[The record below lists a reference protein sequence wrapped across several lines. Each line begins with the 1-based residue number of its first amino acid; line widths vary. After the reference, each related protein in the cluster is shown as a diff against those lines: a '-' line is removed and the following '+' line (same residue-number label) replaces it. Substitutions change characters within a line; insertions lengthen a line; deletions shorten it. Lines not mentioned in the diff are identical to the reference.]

1 MKKLFLRILLAAT
14 VIASSSS
21 CEHKDLCMDHTHT
34 VSLNVIFDWRNAP
47 DAAPASMAL
56 YLYSELGG
64 EPLRYDFTDRRGG
77 VIRVPFGR
85 YSALCLN
92 SDTENVTYRNTDQKT
107 TFEVSSRT
115 TDLLSGLSALGVR
128 SDGVPRADGTE
139 TERVALPPDE
149 LWSDCTEGI
158 ELKQTAA
165 AQTIVLY
172 PELSV
177 CRYTVEIRN
186 AENLKYVSGISGSL
200 SSLAG
205 GLLPG
210 VGCDAICEE
219 CVTIPFDAA
228 VSADKTLVTGSLLAF
243 GHCPSV
249 QNRHQLTIYAVLA
262 DQSRWYYTYDVTD
275 QIHSAPNQRDVHIVL
290 DGLPLPKPI
299 VNGGGFQPDVDDWQ
313 SVNVDIE
320 M

>member
-1 MKKLFLRILLAAT
+1 MKKLFIYLFAALAVA
-14 VIASSSS
+14 S
-21 CEHKDLCMDHTHT
+21 CEHKDLCYDHSHT
-34 VSLNVIFDWRNAP
+34 IDVEVVFDWRNASE
-47 DAAPASMAL
+47 AAPESMSL
-56 YLYSELGG
+56 YLFPTNGG
-64 EPLRYDFTDRRGG
+64 EALRYEFTDCGG
-77 VIRVPFGR
+77 GTIRVPVGN
-85 YSALCLN
+85 YGALCLN

-107 TFEVSSRT
+107 TFEVSTRT

-205 GLLPG
+205 GLFAG
-210 VGCDAICEE
+210 KSETTEE
-219 CVTIPFDAA
+219 LVTIPFEVT
-228 VSADKTLVTGSLLAF
+228 VSADKSTLRGGLLTF
-243 GHCPSV
+243 GHCPSK
-249 QNRHQLTIYAVLA
+249 QNRHRLIVYAILS
-262 DQSRWYYTYDVTD
+262 DESKWYYTYDVTD
-275 QIHSAPNQRDVHIVL
+275 QIHLAPDQRNVHIVL

-299 VNGGGFQPDVDDWQ
+299 VNGGGFQPSVDEWQ
-313 SVNVDIE
+313 SVDVDIE

>member
-1 MKKLFLRILLAAT
+1 MKKLFIYLFAALAVA
-14 VIASSSS
+14 S
-21 CEHKDLCMDHTHT
+21 CEHKDLCYDHSHT
-34 VSLNVIFDWRNAP
+34 IDVEVVFDWRNASE
-47 DAAPASMAL
+47 AAPESMSL
-56 YLYSELGG
+56 YLFPTNGG
-64 EPLRYDFTDRRGG
+64 EALRYEFTDCGG
-77 VIRVPFGR
+77 GTIRAPVGN
-85 YSALCLN
+85 YGALCLN

-107 TFEVSSRT
+107 TFEVSTRT

-205 GLLPG
+205 GLLRSARSASRYRLTPPYLPTRRSLPG
-210 VGCDAICEE
+210 AC
-219 CVTIPFDAA
+219 
-228 VSADKTLVTGSLLAF
+228 SL
-243 GHCPSV
+243 S
-249 QNRHQLTIYAVLA
+249 
-262 DQSRWYYTYDVTD
+262 D
-275 QIHSAPNQRDVHIVL
+275 IVL
-290 DGLPLPKPI
+290 RLRTHI
-299 VNGGGFQPDVDDWQ
+299 N
-313 SVNVDIE
+313 
-320 M
+320 

>member
-1 MKKLFLRILLAAT
+1 MLPRQLLN
-14 VIASSSS
+14 
-21 CEHKDLCMDHTHT
+21 LCRSTC
-34 VSLNVIFDWRNAP
+34 P
-47 DAAPASMAL
+47 DN
-56 YLYSELGG
+56 GG
-64 EPLRYDFTDRRGG
+64 EALRYEFTDCGG
-77 VIRVPFGR
+77 GTIRVPVGN
-85 YSALCLN
+85 YGALCLN

-107 TFEVSSRT
+107 TFEVSTRT

-210 VGCDAICEE
+210 VGYDAISEE

-243 GHCPSV
+243 GHCAAT
-249 QNRHQLTIYAVLA
+249 QNAHQLTIYAVLA
-262 DQSRWYYTYDVTD
+262 DESKWYYTYDVTD
-275 QIHSAPNQRDVHIVL
+275 QIHSAPDQRNVHIVWTGFRCPNL
-290 DGLPLPKPI
+290 SSMAVVSSLRWMSGKVWMSISRCKMLMIFPI
-299 VNGGGFQPDVDDWQ
+299 LWGGNLHRSMLNLLINSLMKNNYF
-313 SVNVDIE
+313 
-320 M
+320 

>member
-1 MKKLFLRILLAAT
+1 MKKLFIYLFAALAVA
-14 VIASSSS
+14 S
-21 CEHKDLCMDHTHT
+21 CEHKDLCYDHSHT
-34 VSLNVIFDWRNAP
+34 IDVEVVFDWRNASE
-47 DAAPASMAL
+47 AAPESMSL
-56 YLYSELGG
+56 YLFPTNGG
-64 EPLRYDFTDRRGG
+64 EALRYEFTDCGG
-77 VIRVPFGR
+77 GTIRVPVGN
-85 YSALCLN
+85 YGALCLN

-107 TFEVSSRT
+107 TFEVSTRT

-205 GLLPG
+205 GLLP
-210 VGCDAICEE
+210 
-219 CVTIPFDAA
+219 TRR
-228 VSADKTLVTGSLLAF
+228 SLPGACSL
-243 GHCPSV
+243 S
-249 QNRHQLTIYAVLA
+249 
-262 DQSRWYYTYDVTD
+262 D
-275 QIHSAPNQRDVHIVL
+275 IVL
-290 DGLPLPKPI
+290 RLRTHI
-299 VNGGGFQPDVDDWQ
+299 N
-313 SVNVDIE
+313 
-320 M
+320 